1 MCGLVASFNPLGV
14 NTGLLVK
21 ALGMLKHRG
30 PDNQGYET
38 VSDGKVFLGHV
49 RLKIIDLS
57 DISNQ
62 PMFSPCGR
70 YLLVYN
76 GEIYNFKELMGE
88 IGSDWKWRTRS
99 DTEVLLAMYVL
110 YGKKCLD
117 RLSGMFAF
125 VVYDTHQKTLF
136 VARDRFGIK
145 PVYFINE
152 NGVFSIAS
160 EIPPLL
166 KLIKQVNEDSSMI
179 RTYLETGM
187 YNFDEHTF
195 FDKVFSLKSGHYLD
209 FDCST
214 GELGLTQWYN
224 FLENVVDLSGYTYG
238 DLVPEV
244 EDRIYSAISSHLVSD
259 VNVGLNVSGGVDS
272 SMLVKQTLKELGAA
286 HLFTQDYDGYSELP
300 WVNKVSEGGVLHVST
315 LDSDSV
321 EKVLHSE
328 VISQAEPFGGV
339 FVCGYN
345 YLYRN
350 ASKNNV
356 TVLLD
361 GNGVDEIF
369 LGYKKYHQL
378 YINEAKTSSD
388 KLSRTIEYET
398 FWKEKPPASKF
409 TNCLAIDGTIP
420 IRADV
425 ISNELLTHDAY
436 SVPNVDFFDSD
447 VRNSAATDLLYTK
460 IPRGLRFNDRVSMAN
475 SKELRVPFLDHKLA
489 EFAFG
494 IGNKF
499 LLNKKGTKVIFRDI
513 LSKKVPASI
522 AYSSKRSVQSP
533 QREWLANQWKNKVTD
548 IINSESFL
556 DRGWVEPDKASKA
569 FSKYIDGDNSNSFF
583 IWQWLNLELWA
594 REYIG

>member
-14 NTGLLVK
+14 NTGLLAK

-30 PDNQGYET
+30 PDNQGYKT
-38 VSDGKVFLGHV
+38 VCDGKVFLGHV

-57 DISNQ
+57 DASNQ
-62 PMFSPCGR
+62 PMVSPCGR

-76 GEIYNFKELMGE
+76 GEIYNFKELMNE

-99 DTEVLLAMYVL
+99 DTEVLLAMYVR

-117 RLSGMFAF
+117 RLSGMFTF
-125 VVYDTHQKTLF
+125 VIYDTHKKTLF
-136 VARDRFGIK
+136 IARDRFGIK
-145 PVYFINE
+145 PAYFTNE
-152 NGVFSIAS
+152 NGQFSISS

-166 KLIKQVNEDSSMI
+166 KLIEQVNEDSSMI

-195 FDKVFSLKSGHYLD
+195 FDNVYSLKAGHYLD

-214 GELGLTQWYN
+214 GKLQLTQWYD
-224 FLENVVDLSGYTYG
+224 FLEHVMDLSKYTYD
-238 DLVPEV
+238 DLVFET
-244 EDRIYSAISSHLVSD
+244 EEKINSAISSHLISD

-272 SMLVKQTLKELGAA
+272 SMLVKQTLKELKTA
-286 HLFTQDYDGYSELP
+286 HFFTQDYDGYSELP
-300 WVNKVSEGGVLHVST
+300 WVNEISDGGTLHVST
-315 LDSDSV
+315 LDSDLIDD
-321 EKVLHSE
+321 VLNAE

-339 FVCGYN
+339 TVCGYN

-350 ASKNNV
+350 ADKNNI

-369 LGYKKYHQL
+369 LGYKKYHQS
-378 YINEAKTSSD
+378 YVNEANND
-388 KLSRTIEYET
+388 LDRTKRENDYEE
-398 FWKEKPPASKF
+398 FWSEKISGVNSN
-409 TNCLAIDGTIP
+409 NCLAIDGTIP
-420 IRADV
+420 VKSGV
-425 ISNELLTHDAY
+425 ISSRLLECNAY
-436 SVPNVDFFDSD
+436 SVPKIEYFDSK
-447 VRNSAATDLLYTK
+447 VRNNAATDLLYTK
-460 IPRGLRFNDRVSMAN
+460 IPRGLRFNDRVSMSN

-494 IGNKF
+494 IDNKF

-513 LSKKVPASI
+513 LAKFAPDNV

-533 QREWLANQWKNKVTD
+533 QREWLAKQWKNKVTD
-548 IINSESFL
+548 VINSESFL
-556 DRGWVEPDKASKA
+556 ERGWVDPDKANKA
-569 FSKYIDGDNSNSFF
+569 FNQYIDGDNSNSFF

-594 REYIG
+594 REYLN